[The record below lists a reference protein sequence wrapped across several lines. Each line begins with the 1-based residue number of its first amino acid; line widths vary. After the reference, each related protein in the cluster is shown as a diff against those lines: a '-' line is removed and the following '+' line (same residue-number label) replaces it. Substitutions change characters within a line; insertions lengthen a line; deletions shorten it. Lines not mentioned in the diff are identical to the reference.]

1 MKRIF
6 AAATATALLFV
17 APLPASSKPAS
28 EETGIEIEITEL
40 TPVHSPGEAL
50 PLTIEVTNPGPAIA
64 EASLHITAQA
74 SVPSFRNTMTS
85 WLADTNVETTMM
97 TLEAQTIE
105 VPSGTTEIEFE
116 IPAEI
121 FTWGNTL
128 ATWGPRGIE
137 ASLEFEGAR
146 TVDRSILVTEPSY
159 EQEAMPFTALVP
171 ITVGGDD
178 LAAVPTTAERYEDS
192 LLALESGELGDNE
205 ELPDPVIEAVQGSTD
220 RVIGDIEALTSPG
233 ITLALDSSLAAL
245 EYGTLDLTEEALTDF
260 ADADHHELVLLPAL
274 DTDVA
279 AWAQTGYDQ
288 YFATHADQM
297 QRSTEALN
305 QRDIAARTDLL
316 FTPVSPSLA
325 TAALGLEN
333 GANTVVIDSSAI
345 PSSEDLYWTPSAH
358 TRLEL
363 GQESDVLL
371 VDNELSAL
379 LLNDEMSDVDKRQA
393 LLALTAIHYRE
404 RPNDSRPLVLALP
417 RADRRDVD
425 LADINELIGLLDETA
440 WLDGATASDIEETP
454 IVHVA
459 RGELTAPEEG
469 ENSVTARHLEEL
481 TEASEAIFAIGDL
494 TTSPYIF
501 RDAVEATYSVI
512 GSWSLSTVPGEIDSR
527 VESVEDMR
535 EELAGSV
542 SVQESSTINLI
553 SQASELP
560 VHVTSTLP
568 FPITVDIDVQSE
580 DRRLRFTERTARLQP
595 DTTTTVGVP
604 VRAIGSGDVT
614 ITVEVQS
621 SEGHTIGAGTEIK
634 IRVRADWET
643 LGTAIIAGIF
653 LIILIIG
660 IVRSARRG
668 KRSAPVS
675 EADTIDLE
683 E

>member
-97 TLEAQTIE
+97 TLEAQTVE

-220 RVIGDIEALTSPG
+220 RVISDIEALTSPG

-333 GANTVVIDSSAI
+333 GADTVVIDSSAI
-345 PSSEDLYWTPSAH
+345 PSSEDLYWT
-358 TRLEL
+358 
-363 GQESDVLL
+363 
-371 VDNELSAL
+371 
-379 LLNDEMSDVDKRQA
+379 
-393 LLALTAIHYRE
+393 
-404 RPNDSRPLVLALP
+404 RPPILVL
-417 RADRRDVD
+417 
-425 LADINELIGLLDETA
+425 
-440 WLDGATASDIEETP
+440 
-454 IVHVA
+454 
-459 RGELTAPEEG
+459 
-469 ENSVTARHLEEL
+469 NSAKNPMFF
-481 TEASEAIFAIGDL
+481 SL
-494 TTSPYIF
+494 TTNYRHCCSMLKCRMSISGRRCLPSPPFTI
-501 RDAVEATYSVI
+501 ASAPTTPV
-512 GSWSLSTVPGEIDSR
+512 LSF
-527 VESVEDMR
+527 
-535 EELAGSV
+535 
-542 SVQESSTINLI
+542 
-553 SQASELP
+553 LP
-560 VHVTSTLP
+560 FLGPTGGMLTLRTSTSSLAC
-568 FPITVDIDVQSE
+568 SM
-580 DRRLRFTERTARLQP
+580 RRHGLTGPPHRISRKPPLFTWLA
-595 DTTTTVGVP
+595 
-604 VRAIGSGDVT
+604 AS
-614 ITVEVQS
+614 
-621 SEGHTIGAGTEIK
+621 
-634 IRVRADWET
+634 
-643 LGTAIIAGIF
+643 
-653 LIILIIG
+653 
-660 IVRSARRG
+660 
-668 KRSAPVS
+668 
-675 EADTIDLE
+675 
-683 E
+683 

>member
-1 MKRIF
+1 M
-6 AAATATALLFV
+6 
-17 APLPASSKPAS
+17 
-28 EETGIEIEITEL
+28 
-40 TPVHSPGEAL
+40 
-50 PLTIEVTNPGPAIA
+50 
-64 EASLHITAQA
+64 
-74 SVPSFRNTMTS
+74 
-85 WLADTNVETTMM
+85 
-97 TLEAQTIE
+97 
-105 VPSGTTEIEFE
+105 
-116 IPAEI
+116 
-121 FTWGNTL
+121 
-128 ATWGPRGIE
+128 
-137 ASLEFEGAR
+137 
-146 TVDRSILVTEPSY
+146 
-159 EQEAMPFTALVP
+159 
-171 ITVGGDD
+171 
-178 LAAVPTTAERYEDS
+178 
-192 LLALESGELGDNE
+192 
-205 ELPDPVIEAVQGSTD
+205 
-220 RVIGDIEALTSPG
+220 
-233 ITLALDSSLAAL
+233 
-245 EYGTLDLTEEALTDF
+245 
-260 ADADHHELVLLPAL
+260 
-274 DTDVA
+274 
-279 AWAQTGYDQ
+279 
-288 YFATHADQM
+288 
-297 QRSTEALN
+297 
-305 QRDIAARTDLL
+305 
-316 FTPVSPSLA
+316 
-325 TAALGLEN
+325 
-333 GANTVVIDSSAI
+333 
-345 PSSEDLYWTPSAH
+345 
-358 TRLEL
+358 
-363 GQESDVLL
+363 
-371 VDNELSAL
+371 
-379 LLNDEMSDVDKRQA
+379 
-393 LLALTAIHYRE
+393 
-404 RPNDSRPLVLALP
+404 
-417 RADRRDVD
+417 
-425 LADINELIGLLDETA
+425 
-440 WLDGATASDIEETP
+440 
-454 IVHVA
+454 A

-481 TEASEAIFAIGDL
+481 TEASEAIFSIGDL

-621 SEGHTIGAGTEIK
+621 SEGHTIGAGTDIK
-634 IRVRADWET
+634 IRVRADWEN